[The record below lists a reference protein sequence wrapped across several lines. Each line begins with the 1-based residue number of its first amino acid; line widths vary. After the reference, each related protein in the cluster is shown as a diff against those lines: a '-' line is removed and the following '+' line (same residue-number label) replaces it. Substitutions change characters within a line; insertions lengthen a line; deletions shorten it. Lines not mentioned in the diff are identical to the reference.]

1 MADPGNGLLDIYQGA
16 NTATLPNRTRELITA
31 MRANNSAIS
40 DADLTNTLVAAYC
53 PVLAQTPGLSL
64 SDKQSALKD
73 FIAAAQP
80 LIAPTDRVET
90 VTGGHLPPC
99 PPWRGCGSKFSA
111 PFLIFMRAMRPMS
124 GLSAQLCE
132 RAGCGHRAG
141 KGWQRIV
148 GAATC
153 LPLAAETPNVQKP
166 FIEAGM
172 DLSRLFYFGESVL
185 DPAYRGRGIGV
196 AFFKAREAQAAGY
209 QTTCFC
215 AVQRPADHPLRPK
228 TYVPLDEFW
237 RTGAI
242 TPG

>member
-1 MADPGNGLLDIYQGA
+1 MNTKATSGLTI
-16 NTATLPNRTRELITA
+16 
-31 MRANNSAIS
+31 
-40 DADLTNTLVAAYC
+40 
-53 PVLAQTPGLSL
+53 
-64 SDKQSALKD
+64 
-73 FIAAAQP
+73 
-80 LIAPTDRVET
+80 ET
-90 VTGGHLPPC
+90 VTGPEAASALPALARLRIEIFRAFPYLYEGDEAYERDYLRSYVNV
-99 PPWRGCGSKFSA
+99 PGAAIVLAKDGS
-111 PFLIFMRAMRPMS
+111 
-124 GLSAQLCE
+124 
-132 RAGCGHRAG
+132 
-141 KGWQRIV
+141 RIV

-153 LPLAAETPNVQKP
+153 LPLAAETGNVQKP

-237 RTGAI
+237 RHRGYQRRDDLFCFMSWRDIGEAAQTQKKLI
-242 TPG
+242 FWTKHL